1 MSGAAAAAGTHQTP
15 LKLSEQ
21 DFEALKAQSLAANT
35 LFEDE
40 TFPANPSSLGV
51 NELGAEG
58 VVWLR
63 PSDIK
68 PNPQFFVDGA
78 TLADVRQGILGD
90 RWILA
95 SIASLTTNKD
105 LLNLVVPEN
114 QSFQNDYAGIFHF
127 KLWQYGEWVDVVV
140 DDRLPTKDGQLIFVK
155 SGTENEFWSALLE
168 KAYAKLNGSYG
179 TLTGGEPF
187 EALQD
192 FTGGISEVYYLK
204 EAPNDL
210 FQIIQKSLKTKS
222 ILTCSATN
230 DKKEA
235 SEDDNVVQDQSDSV
249 PATEETSDKVEVAV
263 CVFAP
268 PEQAN
273 NEAPAEEVSDK
284 ESGTDSS
291 ENVTDPADPGTQETS
306 DKVEIAVCVFAPPE
320 QANNEAPAEEVSD
333 KESGTDSSE
342 KVTDPADPG
351 TQEETKTEAAESE
364 NVVTDQ
370 TEATVAE
377 EQESKTETAESEKKE
392 PEKQGEATES
402 ENVVAEPAET
412 AVTAQEESE
421 NVKPAAE
428 SENVVPDQ
436 ADAPAAA
443 EEKSEEKD
451 KSEKEVS
458 EKETAK
464 KEVKEQVDSAAEE
477 VSEEKEVKESGKPAE
492 EKAETVVET
501 VSEEK
506 EVKESET
513 VAEAKAVSEEKD
525 VKESETVAEEKAET
539 VAKVEAVSEE
549 KEVKESETVAE
560 DKTETV
566 AEAEAVSE
574 EKEVKE
580 SETVPQ
586 DKTETVAEA
595 EAVSEAKE
603 IKESETVAEDKTET
617 VAEAKAVS
625 EEKEVKESETVAED
639 KTETVAE
646 AEAVSE
652 EKEVKESET
661 VAEEKAE
668 TVAKAEA
675 VSEEK
680 EVKESETVAEDKTET
695 VAEAEEKSGEKEAQT
710 SQKVSKNLAYT
721 VVGAEEVTYQGKKA
735 LLIRV
740 RNPLG
745 DVQWNGP
752 WSINSAEWNDVDP
765 AVKADLTQ
773 QSADGEAWIAFPDFL
788 KEYYRVEI
796 TNVQHVWSLAHFP
809 GSWKSGTSSGGHAEQ
824 ADTYW
829 TNPRFRFKL
838 EEPDEDSE
846 ESLCTV
852 IVGLIQ
858 KNRRKAD
865 GDDLLA
871 IGFDLYR
878 IPKEV
883 LCSKH
888 PDMVI

>member
-351 TQEETKTEAAESE
+351 TQETSDKVEIAVCVFAPPEQANNEAPAEEETKTEAAESE

-513 VAEAKAVSEEKD
+513 VAE
-525 VKESETVAEEKAET
+525 
-539 VAKVEAVSEE
+539 
-549 KEVKESETVAE
+549 
-560 DKTETV
+560 
-566 AEAEAVSE
+566 
-574 EKEVKE
+574 
-580 SETVPQ
+580 

>member
-351 TQEETKTEAAESE
+351 TQETSDKVEIAVCVFAPPEQANNEAPAEEETKTEAAESE

-580 SETVPQ
+580 SETV
-586 DKTETVAEA
+586 
-595 EAVSEAKE
+595 
-603 IKESETVAEDKTET
+603 AEDKTET
-617 VAEAKAVS
+617 VAE
-625 EEKEVKESETVAED
+625 
-639 KTETVAE
+639 
-646 AEAVSE
+646 
-652 EKEVKESET
+652 
-661 VAEEKAE
+661 
-668 TVAKAEA
+668 AEA

>member
-351 TQEETKTEAAESE
+351 TQETSDKVEIAVCVFAPPEQANNEAPAEEETKTEAAESE

-443 EEKSEEKD
+443 EE
-451 KSEKEVS
+451 
-458 EKETAK
+458 
-464 KEVKEQVDSAAEE
+464 

-501 VSEEK
+501 
-506 EVKESET
+506 
-513 VAEAKAVSEEKD
+513 
-525 VKESETVAEEKAET
+525 
-539 VAKVEAVSEE
+539 VSEE

>member
-351 TQEETKTEAAESE
+351 TQETSDKVEIAVCVFAPPEQANNEAPAEEETKTEAAESE

-595 EAVSEAKE
+595 EAVSE
-603 IKESETVAEDKTET
+603 
-617 VAEAKAVS
+617 
-625 EEKEVKESETVAED
+625 EKEVKESETVAED

-646 AEAVSE
+646 
-652 EKEVKESET
+652 
-661 VAEEKAE
+661 
-668 TVAKAEA
+668 AEA

>member
-351 TQEETKTEAAESE
+351 TQETSDKVEIAVCVFAPPEQANNEAPAEEETKTEAAESE

-574 EKEVKE
+574 
-580 SETVPQ
+580 
-586 DKTETVAEA
+586 
-595 EAVSEAKE
+595 AKE

-617 VAEAKAVS
+617 VAEAK
-625 EEKEVKESETVAED
+625 
-639 KTETVAE
+639 
-646 AEAVSE
+646 AVSE

>member
-351 TQEETKTEAAESE
+351 TQETSDKVEIAVCVFAPPEQANNEAPAEEETKTEAAESE

-566 AEAEAVSE
+566 AEAEA
-574 EKEVKE
+574 
-580 SETVPQ
+580 
-586 DKTETVAEA
+586 
-595 EAVSEAKE
+595 
-603 IKESETVAEDKTET
+603 
-617 VAEAKAVS
+617 
-625 EEKEVKESETVAED
+625 
-639 KTETVAE
+639 
-646 AEAVSE
+646 
-652 EKEVKESET
+652 
-661 VAEEKAE
+661 
-668 TVAKAEA
+668 
-675 VSEEK
+675 
-680 EVKESETVAEDKTET
+680 
-695 VAEAEEKSGEKEAQT
+695 KSGEKEAQT

>member
-351 TQEETKTEAAESE
+351 TQETSDKVEIAVCVFAPPEQANNEAPAEEETKTEAAESE

-646 AEAVSE
+646 AEA
-652 EKEVKESET
+652 
-661 VAEEKAE
+661 
-668 TVAKAEA
+668 
-675 VSEEK
+675 
-680 EVKESETVAEDKTET
+680 
-695 VAEAEEKSGEKEAQT
+695 KSGEKEAQT

>member
-351 TQEETKTEAAESE
+351 TQETSDKVEIAVCVFAPPEQANNEAPAEEETKTEAAESE

-586 DKTETVAEA
+586 
-595 EAVSEAKE
+595 
-603 IKESETVAEDKTET
+603 
-617 VAEAKAVS
+617 
-625 EEKEVKESETVAED
+625 D

>member
-351 TQEETKTEAAESE
+351 TQETSDKVEIAVCVFAPPEQANNEAPAEEETKTEAAESE

-513 VAEAKAVSEEKD
+513 VAEAKAVSEEK
-525 VKESETVAEEKAET
+525 
-539 VAKVEAVSEE
+539 
-549 KEVKESETVAE
+549 EVKESETVAE

-566 AEAEAVSE
+566 AEAE
-574 EKEVKE
+574 
-580 SETVPQ
+580 
-586 DKTETVAEA
+586 
-595 EAVSEAKE
+595 
-603 IKESETVAEDKTET
+603 
-617 VAEAKAVS
+617 AVS

>member
-351 TQEETKTEAAESE
+351 TQETSDKVEIAVCVFAPPEQANNEAPAEEETKTEAAESE

-513 VAEAKAVSEEKD
+513 VAEAK
-525 VKESETVAEEKAET
+525 
-539 VAKVEAVSEE
+539 
-549 KEVKESETVAE
+549 
-560 DKTETV
+560 
-566 AEAEAVSE
+566 AVSE

>member
-351 TQEETKTEAAESE
+351 TQETSDKVEIAVCVFAPPEQANNEAPAEEETKTEAAESE

-539 VAKVEAVSEE
+539 VAKVE
-549 KEVKESETVAE
+549 
-560 DKTETV
+560 
-566 AEAEAVSE
+566 
-574 EKEVKE
+574 
-580 SETVPQ
+580 
-586 DKTETVAEA
+586 
-595 EAVSEAKE
+595 
-603 IKESETVAEDKTET
+603 
-617 VAEAKAVS
+617 AVS

>member
-351 TQEETKTEAAESE
+351 TQETSDKVEIAVCVFAPPEQANNEAPAEEETKTEAAESE

-513 VAEAKAVSEEKD
+513 VAE
-525 VKESETVAEEKAET
+525 
-539 VAKVEAVSEE
+539 
-549 KEVKESETVAE
+549 

-566 AEAEAVSE
+566 AEAE
-574 EKEVKE
+574 
-580 SETVPQ
+580 
-586 DKTETVAEA
+586 
-595 EAVSEAKE
+595 
-603 IKESETVAEDKTET
+603 
-617 VAEAKAVS
+617 AVS

>member
-351 TQEETKTEAAESE
+351 TQETSDKVEIAVCVFAPPEQANNEAPAEEETKTEAAESE

-501 VSEEK
+501 
-506 EVKESET
+506 
-513 VAEAKAVSEEKD
+513 
-525 VKESETVAEEKAET
+525 
-539 VAKVEAVSEE
+539 VSEE

>member
-351 TQEETKTEAAESE
+351 TQETSDKVEIAVCVFAPPEQANNEAPAEEETKTEAAESE

-513 VAEAKAVSEEKD
+513 VAEAKAVSEEK
-525 VKESETVAEEKAET
+525 
-539 VAKVEAVSEE
+539 
-549 KEVKESETVAE
+549 EVKESETVAE

-566 AEAEAVSE
+566 AEAEA
-574 EKEVKE
+574 
-580 SETVPQ
+580 
-586 DKTETVAEA
+586 
-595 EAVSEAKE
+595 
-603 IKESETVAEDKTET
+603 
-617 VAEAKAVS
+617 
-625 EEKEVKESETVAED
+625 
-639 KTETVAE
+639 
-646 AEAVSE
+646 
-652 EKEVKESET
+652 
-661 VAEEKAE
+661 
-668 TVAKAEA
+668 
-675 VSEEK
+675 
-680 EVKESETVAEDKTET
+680 
-695 VAEAEEKSGEKEAQT
+695 KSGEKEAQT

>member
-351 TQEETKTEAAESE
+351 TQETSDKVEIAVCVFAPPEQANNEAPAEEETKTEAAESE

-549 KEVKESETVAE
+549 KEVKESETV
-560 DKTETV
+560 
-566 AEAEAVSE
+566 
-574 EKEVKE
+574 
-580 SETVPQ
+580 PQ
-586 DKTETVAEA
+586 
-595 EAVSEAKE
+595 
-603 IKESETVAEDKTET
+603 
-617 VAEAKAVS
+617 
-625 EEKEVKESETVAED
+625 D

>member
-249 PATEETSDKVEVAV
+249 PATEEVSDKESGTDSSENVTD
-263 CVFAP
+263 
-268 PEQAN
+268 
-273 NEAPAEEVSDK
+273 PADPGTQEVSDK

-291 ENVTDPADPGTQETS
+291 EKVTDPADPGTQETS

-320 QANNEAPAEEVSD
+320 QANNEAPAE
-333 KESGTDSSE
+333 
-342 KVTDPADPG
+342 
-351 TQEETKTEAAESE
+351 EETKTEAAESE

>member
-351 TQEETKTEAAESE
+351 TQETSDKVEIAVCVFAPPEQANNEAPAEEETKTEAAESE

-566 AEAEAVSE
+566 AEAE
-574 EKEVKE
+574 
-580 SETVPQ
+580 
-586 DKTETVAEA
+586 
-595 EAVSEAKE
+595 
-603 IKESETVAEDKTET
+603 
-617 VAEAKAVS
+617 AVS

>member
-351 TQEETKTEAAESE
+351 TQETSDKVEIAVCVFAPPEQANNEAPAEEETKTEAAESE

-595 EAVSEAKE
+595 EAVSE
-603 IKESETVAEDKTET
+603 
-617 VAEAKAVS
+617 
-625 EEKEVKESETVAED
+625 EKEVKESETVAED

-646 AEAVSE
+646 AEA
-652 EKEVKESET
+652 
-661 VAEEKAE
+661 
-668 TVAKAEA
+668 
-675 VSEEK
+675 
-680 EVKESETVAEDKTET
+680 
-695 VAEAEEKSGEKEAQT
+695 KSGEKEAQT

>member
-351 TQEETKTEAAESE
+351 TQETSDKVEIAVCVFAPPEQANNEAPAEEETKTEAAESE

-506 EVKESET
+506 EVKES
-513 VAEAKAVSEEKD
+513 
-525 VKESETVAEEKAET
+525 
-539 VAKVEAVSEE
+539 
-549 KEVKESETVAE
+549 
-560 DKTETV
+560 
-566 AEAEAVSE
+566 
-574 EKEVKE
+574 
-580 SETVPQ
+580 
-586 DKTETVAEA
+586 
-595 EAVSEAKE
+595 
-603 IKESETVAEDKTET
+603 ET

>member
-351 TQEETKTEAAESE
+351 TQETSDKVEIAVCVFAPPEQANNEAPAEEETKTEAAESE

-580 SETVPQ
+580 SETV
-586 DKTETVAEA
+586 
-595 EAVSEAKE
+595 
-603 IKESETVAEDKTET
+603 
-617 VAEAKAVS
+617 
-625 EEKEVKESETVAED
+625 
-639 KTETVAE
+639 
-646 AEAVSE
+646 
-652 EKEVKESET
+652 
-661 VAEEKAE
+661 
-668 TVAKAEA
+668 
-675 VSEEK
+675 
-680 EVKESETVAEDKTET
+680 AEDKTET

>member
-351 TQEETKTEAAESE
+351 TQETSDKVEIAVCVFAPPEQANNEAPAEEETKTEAAESE

-580 SETVPQ
+580 SETV
-586 DKTETVAEA
+586 
-595 EAVSEAKE
+595 
-603 IKESETVAEDKTET
+603 
-617 VAEAKAVS
+617 
-625 EEKEVKESETVAED
+625 AED

-646 AEAVSE
+646 AEA
-652 EKEVKESET
+652 
-661 VAEEKAE
+661 
-668 TVAKAEA
+668 
-675 VSEEK
+675 
-680 EVKESETVAEDKTET
+680 
-695 VAEAEEKSGEKEAQT
+695 KSGEKEAQT

>member
-351 TQEETKTEAAESE
+351 TQETSDKVEIAVCVFAPPEQANNEAPAEEETKTEAAESE

-549 KEVKESETVAE
+549 KEVKESETV
-560 DKTETV
+560 
-566 AEAEAVSE
+566 
-574 EKEVKE
+574 
-580 SETVPQ
+580 PQ

-595 EAVSEAKE
+595 E
-603 IKESETVAEDKTET
+603 
-617 VAEAKAVS
+617 AVS

>member
-351 TQEETKTEAAESE
+351 TQETSDKVEIAVCVFAPPEQANNEAPAEEETKTEAAESE

-539 VAKVEAVSEE
+539 VAKV
-549 KEVKESETVAE
+549 
-560 DKTETV
+560 
-566 AEAEAVSE
+566 
-574 EKEVKE
+574 
-580 SETVPQ
+580 
-586 DKTETVAEA
+586 
-595 EAVSEAKE
+595 
-603 IKESETVAEDKTET
+603 
-617 VAEAKAVS
+617 
-625 EEKEVKESETVAED
+625 
-639 KTETVAE
+639 
-646 AEAVSE
+646 
-652 EKEVKESET
+652 
-661 VAEEKAE
+661 
-668 TVAKAEA
+668 EA

>member
-351 TQEETKTEAAESE
+351 TQETSDKVEIAVCVFAPPEQANNEAPAEEETKTEAAESE

-513 VAEAKAVSEEKD
+513 VAEAKAVSEEK
-525 VKESETVAEEKAET
+525 
-539 VAKVEAVSEE
+539 
-549 KEVKESETVAE
+549 EVKESETVAE

-566 AEAEAVSE
+566 AE
-574 EKEVKE
+574 
-580 SETVPQ
+580 
-586 DKTETVAEA
+586 
-595 EAVSEAKE
+595 
-603 IKESETVAEDKTET
+603 
-617 VAEAKAVS
+617 
-625 EEKEVKESETVAED
+625 
-639 KTETVAE
+639 
-646 AEAVSE
+646 
-652 EKEVKESET
+652 
-661 VAEEKAE
+661 
-668 TVAKAEA
+668 AEA

>member
-351 TQEETKTEAAESE
+351 TQETSDKVEIAVCVFAPPEQANNEAPAEEETKTEAAESE

-513 VAEAKAVSEEKD
+513 VAEAKAVSEEK
-525 VKESETVAEEKAET
+525 
-539 VAKVEAVSEE
+539 
-549 KEVKESETVAE
+549 
-560 DKTETV
+560 
-566 AEAEAVSE
+566 
-574 EKEVKE
+574 EVKE

-595 EAVSEAKE
+595 E
-603 IKESETVAEDKTET
+603 
-617 VAEAKAVS
+617 AVS

>member
-351 TQEETKTEAAESE
+351 TQETSDKVEIAVCVFAPPEQANNEAPAEEETKTEAAESE

-458 EKETAK
+458 E
-464 KEVKEQVDSAAEE
+464 
-477 VSEEKEVKESGKPAE
+477 EKEVKESGKPAE

-501 VSEEK
+501 
-506 EVKESET
+506 
-513 VAEAKAVSEEKD
+513 
-525 VKESETVAEEKAET
+525 
-539 VAKVEAVSEE
+539 VSEE

>member
-351 TQEETKTEAAESE
+351 TQETSDKVEIAVCVFAPPEQANNEAPAEEETKTEAAESE

-513 VAEAKAVSEEKD
+513 VAEAKAVSEEK
-525 VKESETVAEEKAET
+525 
-539 VAKVEAVSEE
+539 
-549 KEVKESETVAE
+549 
-560 DKTETV
+560 
-566 AEAEAVSE
+566 
-574 EKEVKE
+574 EVKE

-586 DKTETVAEA
+586 
-595 EAVSEAKE
+595 
-603 IKESETVAEDKTET
+603 
-617 VAEAKAVS
+617 
-625 EEKEVKESETVAED
+625 D